1 MTYFL
6 NKKHFENA
14 KYYIKMI
21 KMTFF
26 FRMNDWEYKL
36 QFKINI

>member
-1 MTYFL
+1 MPYFL

-21 KMTFF
+21 TMTSFLEW
-26 FRMNDWEYKL
+26 MAEAENTNYNLK
-36 QFKINI
+36 